1 MCRRNWFHGW
11 LMIAFGAGV
20 LLGTLVDSGLLLFL
34 IGLGTLAWGF
44 CLMQK

>member
-1 MCRRNWFHGW
+1 
-11 LMIAFGAGV
+11 MIAFGAGV